1 MMTLSN
7 NQTPDGQPQG
17 PHPHV
22 PSSPAPTIHGR
33 DLSASSY
40 SRGERGADGK
50 GGPLWSPV
58 RCLRPSLYLKC
69 IGGKPYPYILISGM
83 VLMVVVMLMFSSS
96 PVHADGGAPNL
107 AYVVGTAK
115 GISTI
120 DIGQQKVTGTIAVD
134 GDPHTIYLS
143 LDGRFLYVSQPG
155 LGRVTMVAAR
165 TGQTI
170 CTANV
175 PGQPTLL
182 AFDTMP
188 GANVLYAAGNGASS
202 VSAIDP
208 SNCNIKHTFTTG
220 GPVYGLAVANVGSG
234 SVSSQIWVAG
244 PTALNIFD
252 PTGKL
257 LGNIPVPGGP
267 QYLTIPPGTM
277 VYVTTRQGGVDAID
291 LGTHRIFSLL
301 TGGTF
306 GPMDYDAI
314 TGDVYVPDQQNKRL
328 DVLTPLTSGETVLPP
343 EPNRKFDL
351 GVAPQSVAITSD
363 GQLGFVA
370 LRGGN
375 VAMLDV
381 PGRQIVNTIFV
392 GGNPHFIITG
402 LYPPLVGTT
411 PQQASIWS
419 TVINIAAYGLVIA
432 LFIVPIL
439 LFRRYSRAAP
449 ADKDKMQ
456 E

>member
-1 MMTLSN
+1 MMAILN
-7 NQTPDGQPQG
+7 KE
-17 PHPHV
+17 
-22 PSSPAPTIHGR
+22 GR
-33 DLSASSY
+33 
-40 SRGERGADGK
+40 K
-50 GGPLWSPV
+50 G
-58 RCLRPSLYLKC
+58 R
-69 IGGKPYPYILISGM
+69 GKPYPYILISGIL
-83 VLMVVVMLMFSSS
+83 LMVVTIFLFSSP

-120 DIGQQKVTGTIAVD
+120 DIGQQKVTGTMAVG

-143 LDGRFLYVSQPG
+143 LDGRFLYVAQPA
-155 LGRVTMVAAR
+155 LGRITMLAAK

-170 CTANV
+170 CAANV

-182 AFDTMP
+182 AFDTT
-188 GANVLYAAGNGASS
+188 ANVLYAAGNGASS

-208 SNCNIKHTFTTG
+208 SNCAIKHTFMTG
-220 GPVYGLAVANVGSG
+220 GAVYGLAVANIGSG
-234 SVSSQIWVAG
+234 SVSSQIWVSG
-244 PTALNIFD
+244 PSALNIFD

-257 LGNIPVPGGP
+257 LGSIPVPGGP

-277 VYVTTRQGGVDAID
+277 AYVTTRQGGVDAID
-291 LGTHRIFSLL
+291 LSSHQVLSLI
-301 TGGTF
+301 TGGLF

-328 DVLTPLTSGETVLPP
+328 DVLTPLASGETTLPP
-343 EPNRKFDL
+343 EPSRKFDL
-351 GVAPQSVAITSD
+351 NAPPQSVAITSD

-370 LRGGN
+370 LKNGS
-375 VAMLDV
+375 VAMIDI

-392 GGNPHFIITG
+392 GGSPHFIITG

-411 PQQASIWS
+411 PQQASIWG
-419 TVINIAAYGLVIA
+419 TVINIAAYVLVVA

-439 LFRRYSRAAP
+439 LFRRYSRTAP
-449 ADKDKMQ
+449 SDKGKMDDKRRN
-456 E
+456 

>member
-1 MMTLSN
+1 MMTISSN
-7 NQTPDGQPQG
+7 QG
-17 PHPHV
+17 RRVGV
-22 PSSPAPTIHGR
+22 PGR
-33 DLSASSY
+33 
-40 SRGERGADGK
+40 
-50 GGPLWSPV
+50 
-58 RCLRPSLYLKC
+58 
-69 IGGKPYPYILISGM
+69 GKPYPYILIPGM
-83 VLMVVVMLMFSSS
+83 VVMVVVMLMFSSS

-143 LDGRFLYVSQPG
+143 LDGRFLYVAQPG
-155 LGRVTMVAAR
+155 LGRVTMLAAR

-182 AFDTMP
+182 AFDTTP

-202 VSAIDP
+202 VSAID
-208 SNCNIKHTFTTG
+208 
-220 GPVYGLAVANVGSG
+220 GLAVANVGSG

-267 QYLTIPPGTM
+267 QYLTIPPGTT
-277 VYVTTRQGGVDAID
+277 VYVTTRQAAVDAID

-351 GVAPQSVAITSD
+351 GAAPQSVAITSD

-439 LFRRYSRAAP
+439 LFRRYSRSAP
-449 ADKDKMQ
+449 AGKDKMQ